1 MARVLLRNALLLDPE
16 APAPEAGSLLL
27 EGDRIA
33 ARLAPGQ
40 DAGVADARVI
50 DLAGQPLAP
59 GFLDLHFHGPLA
71 WAPPELIESSLHDA
85 ARDLLRH
92 GTTGFLAT
100 SLAWSQPELES
111 RMQRLGPLVGQAPG
125 QAACLGIHLE
135 GPWIH
140 AGAAGAQPKEGIRP
154 FEAAEGRS
162 LLDRGEGD
170 VCMVTLAPE
179 VAGVEPL
186 LAVLA
191 QRGIV
196 AALGHSLASAE
207 QAEAAVERGAR
218 HVTHLFNA
226 MGVLHQREPGLAGFA
241 LGEDRLTCDLICDG
255 VHVHPSLVR
264 VAARAKRD
272 RLVLITDRVDPGPDA
287 TLGKRVL
294 HDDGSAMRL
303 ADGRLAGSRA
313 TLDACAARFRR
324 AAGATLL
331 ESVAACTLR
340 PARVLGIEG
349 QRGTLR
355 VGARADLAVLAAE
368 GQILEPSE
376 DKILDPPE
384 GQILE
389 TWLGGERVWC
399 RDPETP

>member
-1 MARVLLRNALLLDPE
+1 VGRVLLRNVLLLDPE
-16 APAPEAGSLLL
+16 APAAEAGNLLL

-33 ARLAPGQ
+33 ARLAPGN
-40 DAGVADARVI
+40 DAGIEDARVV
-50 DLAGQPLAP
+50 DLTGRTLAP

-71 WAPPELIESSLHDA
+71 WAPPEVIESSLADA

-92 GTTGFLAT
+92 GTTSFLAT
-100 SLAWSQPELES
+100 TLAWSQPELES
-111 RMQRLGPLVGQAPG
+111 RMERLGPLVGQVPG
-125 QAACLGIHLE
+125 RAACIGIHLE

-140 AGAAGAQPKEGIRP
+140 AGAAGAQPPEGIRP
-154 FEAAEGRS
+154 FEDSEGRA

-170 VCMVTLAPE
+170 VRMVTLAPE

-186 LAVLA
+186 LARLA

-196 AALGHSLASAE
+196 AALGHSLASAG

-241 LGEDRLTCDLICDG
+241 LGEDRLTCDLICDD

-264 VAARAKRD
+264 VAARAKRH
-272 RLVLITDRVDPGPDA
+272 RLVLITDRVDPGPDSPVA
-287 TLGKRVL
+287 NRAFGNRPLR
-294 HDDGSAMRL
+294 DDGSAVRL
-303 ADGRLAGSRA
+303 EDGRLAGSRA
-313 TLDACAARFRR
+313 TLDGCVKRFRE

-331 ESVAACTLR
+331 EAVAACTLR
-340 PARVLGIEG
+340 PARVLGIES

-355 VGARADLAVLAAE
+355 AGARADLVVLGGDGE
-368 GQILEPSE
+368 V
-376 DKILDPPE
+376 
-384 GQILE
+384 LE